1 MQKHVFRPPKIKQK
15 LHLFV
20 MNNSLQSFHMPKRSM
35 GLCEKREIYEALKL
49 AKEKNKKNG
58 THEGSK
64 VLKKRER

>member
-35 GLCEKREIYEALKL
+35 GLCEKREIYV